1 MALELYAMLYQRLT
15 NSAELG
21 ALLAKYKR
29 RPAIFYGR
37 AASADDPGWDEEQY
51 PRIDYTVDMQE
62 NPARNTSGI
71 LAVNVWC
78 DTQTGAEPEDIEI
91 KLREL
96 LHASFAQADDYPYC
110 FAWVRSDAFEIKNDA
125 DQTVRTIGVTVIFD
139 IMAFPCQYT
148 MYPDPIKAMNQW
160 TKATIPTAIVIGED
174 TIDGWTS
181 PTRET
186 PIIYWRLASQGV
198 ERKQF
203 ACTWLNVTLEGY
215 VCAKNAADRLYNL
228 TRLNMAQALAGHIP
242 MEDTSPLFLRSFAV
256 KPHLN
261 YLSEGQIQAS
271 GHFGILQP
279 DKHFHN
285 NWTGYKLCNTNI
297 PREKITSDDAIVIDG
312 DASAPHKFRYPAS
325 SEETE
330 AGILPMVP
338 GSVKSYDFANRKK
351 ITK

>member
-1 MALELYAMLYQRLT
+1 MELYAMLYQRLT
-15 NSAELG
+15 SSAELG
-21 ALLAKYKR
+21 GLLAKYKHK
-29 RPAIFYGR
+29 PAIFYGR
-37 AASADDPGWDEEQY
+37 AASADDTGWGKEQY

-78 DTQTGAEPEDIEI
+78 DTQTGAEPEDVEI

-96 LHASFAQADDYPYC
+96 LHATFAQADDYPYC

-125 DQTVRTIGVTVIFD
+125 DQTVRTIGVTVLFD

-148 MYPDPIKAMNQW
+148 MYPDPIKAMNLW
-160 TKATIPTAIVIGED
+160 TKATVPTAIVIGED
-174 TIDGWTS
+174 AIDGWVS

-186 PIIYWRLASQGV
+186 PIIYWRLASQGI

-228 TRLNMAQALAGHIP
+228 TRLNTAQALAGYIP
-242 MEDTSPLFLRSFAV
+242 MEDTSPLFFKSFSV

-261 YLSEGQIQAS
+261 YLSQGQIQAS
-271 GHFGILQP
+271 GYFGILQP
-279 DKHFHN
+279 QSHLSNKA
-285 NWTGYKLCNTNI
+285 TGSTLRRVNI
-297 PREKITSDDAIVIDG
+297 PREIVESDSSVTADG
-312 DASAPHKFRYPAS
+312 SASKPYVFPYKAAS
-325 SEETE
+325 
-330 AGILPMVP
+330 P
-338 GSVKSYDFANRKK
+338 RKK
-351 ITK
+351 SGGNNP